1 MRRRVK
7 RLTLHRETLR
17 DLTPGTLEQVAGG
30 IVTQACP
37 CTKTCDSCSPCTLG
51 TSCVSGDPGCS

>member
-1 MRRRVK
+1 MRKKAQRMTLHK
-7 RLTLHRETLR
+7 ETLHRLDTEGL
-17 DLTPGTLEQVAGG
+17 LVVAGG

-51 TSCVSGDPGCS
+51 ASCHPNTDIC